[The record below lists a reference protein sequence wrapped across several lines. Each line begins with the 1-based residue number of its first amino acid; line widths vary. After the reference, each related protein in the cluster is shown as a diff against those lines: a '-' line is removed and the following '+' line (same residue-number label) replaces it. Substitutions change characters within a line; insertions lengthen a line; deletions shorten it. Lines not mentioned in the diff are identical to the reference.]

1 MRVKLKEILREKKPS
16 STSIVSWPL
25 NSATDPKVSA
35 PLLPCTSCEGSR
47 DRVLSACMIGTWCF
61 RCFRRLR
68 LLHIPLRVNCELNQR
83 KWDKLNWVQDQPT
96 NLLKWSVRS
105 NFLSELI
112 KLVWFPSLIG
122 PQDSVNP
129 WSNQIQNG
137 NQARQRH
144 TSPLFTL
151 SSHWFFEIFS
161 YILIGSQPCC
171 RFTGAS

>member
-1 MRVKLKEILREKKPS
+1 MLREKKPS

-47 DRVLSACMIGTWCF
+47 GRVQSACMIGTWCF
-61 RCFRRLR
+61 RCFCRLR

-105 NFLSELI
+105 NFLSALI

-122 PQDSVNP
+122 SQDSVNLS
-129 WSNQIQNG
+129 SNQMQNW
-137 NQARQRH
+137 NQSRQRH
-144 TSPLFTL
+144 TNFPALHTRHL
-151 SSHWFFEIFS
+151 SSLECSLVLWDIFLYS
-161 YILIGSQPCC
+161 NW
-171 RFTGAS
+171 